1 MKDDF
6 YKSEKRS
13 INKKKTPAITA
24 IDRKFYLPARYA
36 ISFHMV
42 YWEKRILS

>member
-6 YKSEKRS
+6 YKSEKDQLT
-13 INKKKTPAITA
+13 KKNPAITA

>member
-13 INKKKTPAITA
+13 INKKNPAITA
-24 IDRKFYLPARYA
+24 IDRKFFLPARYA

-42 YWEKRILS
+42 YWEKGILS